1 VSPFVK
7 KDAFLAQIAAE
18 RVIGVVAA
26 DVGEDLFACAQAL
39 SQGGINSLE
48 LAMTTPA
55 ATETLKRASERLP
68 DFFFGLGTV
77 LDVETA
83 RLGILA
89 GASFIVTPS
98 PRPAVI
104 TLCRRYHVPVI
115 SGAFSRDDIVAAHKS
130 GADAVKVFPGE
141 QFGPAHIRSLI
152 AEFSNIPLIPIG
164 GVTPVTLP
172 EFLRAGAKAAFAGSS
187 LITPEALRDKDWV
200 SVKELA
206 ANFTRAAVAASA

>member
-1 VSPFVK
+1 VK
-7 KDAFLAQIAAE
+7 KDSFLAQIASE

-39 SQGGINSLE
+39 SEGGINSLE
-48 LAMTTPA
+48 LAMTTPSA
-55 ATETLKRASERLP
+55 SETLKRASKLLP
-68 DFFFGLGTV
+68 NFFFGLGTV

-98 PRPAVI
+98 PRPAVT
-104 TLCRRYHVPVI
+104 TLCRRYHIPVI
-115 SGAFSRDDIVAAHKS
+115 SGAFTRDDIVSAHKS
-130 GADAVKVFPGE
+130 GADAVKLFPGE
-141 QFGPAHIRSLI
+141 QFGPAHIRSLM

-164 GVTPVTLP
+164 GVTPATLP

-187 LITPEALRDKDWV
+187 LLTPEALRAKDWA
-200 SVKELA
+200 SVKE
-206 ANFTRAAVAASA
+206 RAASFRQAAAALSA